1 MATGTHTE
9 VKRLT
14 PVLIVETIEPCLAF
28 WEKVGFTKT
37 MGVVDQGRLGFAILS
52 RDGVEVMLQA
62 RYNLAH
68 DLPGANAGP
77 AIIYLDVVGLDAI
90 ASALGGEPLVHP
102 RRLASYGA
110 DEIWVRDPSGNVV
123 GFAERA

>member
-1 MATGTHTE
+1 MATAMHTDL
-9 VKRLT
+9 KKLT
-14 PVLIVETIEPCLAF
+14 PVLIVEAVEPCLAF

-37 MGVVDQGRLGFAILS
+37 LGVVDQGRLGFAILS
-52 RDGVEVMLQA
+52 RGGVEVMLQT
-62 RYNLAH
+62 RHNLAH
-68 DLPGANAGP
+68 DLPGAKAGP
-77 AIIYLDVVGLDAI
+77 AIVYLDVVGLDAI
-90 ASALGGEPLVHP
+90 ESALEGVPVVHP